1 MLRVRQKTMNDL
13 RTLRELANLS
23 QGEASG
29 RSGVPMIRLR
39 LAERRRI
46 VLRAQEE
53 FVLRRVLLS
62 EIQKRVGTMAKIL
75 AGEWREEV
83 RI

>member
-29 RSGVPMIRLR
+29 QSGVPMVRLS

-53 FVLRRVLLS
+53 FLLRRVLLAA
-62 EIQKRVGTMAKIL
+62 IQKRVGTMKKIL
-75 AGEWREEV
+75 AGEWSEEV